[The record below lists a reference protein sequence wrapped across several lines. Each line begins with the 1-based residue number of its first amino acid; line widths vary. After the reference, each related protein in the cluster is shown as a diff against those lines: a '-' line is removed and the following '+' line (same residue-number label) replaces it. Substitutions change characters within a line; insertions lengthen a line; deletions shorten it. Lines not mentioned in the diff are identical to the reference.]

1 MARTPAR
8 STSGPG
14 ISGTG
19 GFSLFRFFGEVFSEL
34 RKVSWPT
41 RQEATRLTVLVIAL
55 STAIGIF
62 LGLVDMGFARLMSVI
77 SGS

>member
-14 ISGTG
+14 VSGTG

-41 RQEATRLTVLVIAL
+41 RQEATRLTVMVIAL
-55 STAIGIF
+55 SATIGLF
-62 LGLVDMGFARLMSVI
+62 LGLIDMAFARLISAI
-77 SGS
+77 SGT